1 MVRWLAWACGG
12 LVAVG
17 VLVRLCAAPAAPA
30 PDRAPERAPKESAP
44 PTPASATVANSVA
57 LNPRA
62 AALRDRIL
70 SQGRIVT
77 PESPTEEDLKALE
90 YAHEFQAKGAPAE
103 WAAAQAARRVDLE
116 RHEQERRR
124 RVEEKN
130 RQARERAEKAR
141 ELHRKRR
148 EEFEANRPLRPPP
161 SQELPNMKNLDL
173 GPPLLESSATP
184 PPEKKP

>member
-1 MVRWLAWACGG
+1 
-12 LVAVG
+12 
-17 VLVRLCAAPAAPA
+17 
-30 PDRAPERAPKESAP
+30 DRAPERAPKQSAP
-44 PTPASATVANSVA
+44 PTPASATAGNSLV

-70 SQGRIVT
+70 SGNRLVT
-77 PESPTEEDLKALE
+77 PENPTEEDLKAME
-90 YAHEFQAKGAPAE
+90 YAQELQKKGAPAE
-103 WAAAQAARRVDLE
+103 WAAAQAARRVDFE

-141 ELHRKRR
+141 ELHQKRR

-161 SQELPNMKNLDL
+161 SQELPSMKNLDL
-173 GPPLLESSATP
+173 GPPLLESSASP
-184 PPEKKP
+184 PSEKKP